1 MHTSNKE
8 CQPQVLAMIYT
19 QPIIVTL
26 VLTLPT
32 SYSSSTTG

>member
-1 MHTSNKE
+1 MPASGSGYDI
-8 CQPQVLAMIYT
+8 LIYT